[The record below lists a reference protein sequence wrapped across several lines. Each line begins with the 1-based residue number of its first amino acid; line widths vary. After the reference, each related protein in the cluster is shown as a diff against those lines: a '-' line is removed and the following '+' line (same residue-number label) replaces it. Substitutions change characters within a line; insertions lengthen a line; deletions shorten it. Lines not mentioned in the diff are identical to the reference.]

1 MDNIPYFDA
10 HCDTVSLCAQAG
22 KPLRQNPGHLD
33 LRRLGA
39 FSPAAQVFALFADKS
54 DYPEP
59 GSLWAHTQQLH
70 DFFVSQL
77 SQNKDICQ
85 FCRDGEDIKNSHAR
99 GLTAVL
105 LSIEGGE
112 LLDCDPDRLETAKA
126 WGVRCINLTWNHANT
141 LSGSHKDAPHR
152 GLSPQGEAFVRQA
165 DRLGIILDVS
175 HLSDKGFWDLVNCT
189 ASPLLASHSN
199 ARALCPHSR
208 NLTDEMFQAIC
219 RSGGVAGINYYT
231 DFVGGNSSLEAVAD
245 HIDHFIALGG
255 AKHIALGG
263 DWDGC
268 DRLAGDMTGVQD
280 IPRLWDALT
289 RRGYSQT
296 VLEDIF
302 YNNLKRVLG

>member
-1 MDNIPYFDA
+1 
-10 HCDTVSLCAQAG
+10 
-22 KPLRQNPGHLD
+22 
-33 LRRLGA
+33 
-39 FSPAAQVFALFADKS
+39 VFALFADKS

-70 DFFVSQL
+70 EFFVSQL
-77 SQNKDICQ
+77 SQNKDTCQ
-85 FCRDGEDIKNSHAR
+85 FCSDGEDIKNAHAR
-99 GLTAVL
+99 GLTAAM
-105 LSIEGGE
+105 LSLEGGE

-126 WGVRCINLTWNHANT
+126 WGVRCINLTWNHANA
-141 LSGSHKDAPHR
+141 LSGSHKDDPNR

-165 DRLGIILDVS
+165 VRLGIILDVS
-175 HLSDKGFWDLVNCT
+175 HLSDKGFWNLANRT
-189 ASPLLASHSN
+189 TSPLLASHSN

-231 DFVGGNSSLEAVAD
+231 DFVGGNGSLEAVAD
-245 HIDHFIALGG
+245 HIDHFLALGG

-268 DRLAGDMTGVQD
+268 DCLAGDMTGVQD
-280 IPRLWDALT
+280 IPRLWDTLA

>member
-10 HCDTVSLCAQAG
+10 HCDTVSLCAQTG
-22 KPLRQNPGHLD
+22 QSLGQNQGHLD
-33 LRRLGA
+33 LHRLSA
-39 FSPAAQVFALFADKS
+39 FSRAAQVFALFADQS

-59 GSLWAHTQQLH
+59 GSLWAHTQRLH
-70 DFFVSQL
+70 EFFVSQL
-77 SQNKDICQ
+77 SQNKDTCQ
-85 FCRDGEDIKNSHAR
+85 FCRNGEDVKNAHAR
-99 GLTAVL
+99 GLTAAM

-126 WGVRCINLTWNHANT
+126 WGVRCINLTWNHANA
-141 LSGSHKDAPHR
+141 LSGSHKDAPNR

-165 DRLGIILDVS
+165 NRLGIILDVS

-189 ASPLLASHSN
+189 TSPLLASHSN

-231 DFVGGNSSLEAVAD
+231 DFVGGNGSLEAVAD

-255 AKHIALGG
+255 AKHVALGG

-268 DRLAGDMTGVQD
+268 DHLAGDMTGVQD
-280 IPRLWDALT
+280 IPCLWDTLA